1 MEKFNELIQSTKP
14 VLVDFYAEWCG
25 PCKIMKPRIL
35 DVAERM
41 GDNVKVVQIDVDK
54 EKELATRFRIS
65 SVPTLIIFKNG
76 KQQWRQSGIISALAL
91 MKLLQEYQ
99 KNNEKNPIKPHRIVR
114 TSIHIVC
121 TISKRRKKRRIIR
134 YPNEQTNV
142 LGQSLRLHHWR
153 YRMEIFGRQAM
164 CYRLLCHL
172 VWSMPHGCPYLEGLG
187 QRIW

>member
-1 MEKFNELIQSTKP
+1 MEKFNELIQSTEP

-54 EKELATRFRIS
+54 EKALATRFRIS
-65 SVPTLIIFKNG
+65 SVPTFIIFKNG

-99 KNNEKNPIKPHRIVR
+99 
-114 TSIHIVC
+114 
-121 TISKRRKKRRIIR
+121 
-134 YPNEQTNV
+134 
-142 LGQSLRLHHWR
+142 
-153 YRMEIFGRQAM
+153 
-164 CYRLLCHL
+164 
-172 VWSMPHGCPYLEGLG
+172 
-187 QRIW
+187 

>member
-1 MEKFNELIQSTKP
+1 MEKFNELIQSPNP

-25 PCKIMKPRIL
+25 PCQIMKPRIL

-99 KNNEKNPIKPHRIVR
+99 
-114 TSIHIVC
+114 
-121 TISKRRKKRRIIR
+121 
-134 YPNEQTNV
+134 
-142 LGQSLRLHHWR
+142 
-153 YRMEIFGRQAM
+153 
-164 CYRLLCHL
+164 
-172 VWSMPHGCPYLEGLG
+172 
-187 QRIW
+187 

>member
-1 MEKFNELIQSTKP
+1 MEKFNELIQSTEL

-76 KQQWRQSGIISALAL
+76 KQQWRQSGIISVLAL

-99 KNNEKNPIKPHRIVR
+99 
-114 TSIHIVC
+114 
-121 TISKRRKKRRIIR
+121 
-134 YPNEQTNV
+134 
-142 LGQSLRLHHWR
+142 
-153 YRMEIFGRQAM
+153 
-164 CYRLLCHL
+164 
-172 VWSMPHGCPYLEGLG
+172 
-187 QRIW
+187 

>member
-65 SVPTLIIFKNG
+65 SVPTLIIFKTG

-99 KNNEKNPIKPHRIVR
+99 
-114 TSIHIVC
+114 
-121 TISKRRKKRRIIR
+121 
-134 YPNEQTNV
+134 
-142 LGQSLRLHHWR
+142 
-153 YRMEIFGRQAM
+153 
-164 CYRLLCHL
+164 
-172 VWSMPHGCPYLEGLG
+172 
-187 QRIW
+187 

>member
-41 GDNVKVVQIDVDK
+41 GDYVKVVQIDVDK

-99 KNNEKNPIKPHRIVR
+99 
-114 TSIHIVC
+114 
-121 TISKRRKKRRIIR
+121 
-134 YPNEQTNV
+134 
-142 LGQSLRLHHWR
+142 
-153 YRMEIFGRQAM
+153 
-164 CYRLLCHL
+164 
-172 VWSMPHGCPYLEGLG
+172 
-187 QRIW
+187 

>member
-41 GDNVKVVQIDVDK
+41 GNNVKVVQIDVDK

-99 KNNEKNPIKPHRIVR
+99 
-114 TSIHIVC
+114 
-121 TISKRRKKRRIIR
+121 
-134 YPNEQTNV
+134 
-142 LGQSLRLHHWR
+142 
-153 YRMEIFGRQAM
+153 
-164 CYRLLCHL
+164 
-172 VWSMPHGCPYLEGLG
+172 
-187 QRIW
+187 